1 MNICF
6 TASRLMKVSEVRR
19 LCKEMRENQA
29 LLQVTELKAKEEL
42 YKRFWRKKRLVRNS
56 TAEKT
61 SPMIIYHIYPLDTR
75 TGLVPVVMARSKQ
88 GAIPLTHHVCS
99 WP

>member
-29 LLQVTELKAKEEL
+29 LLMATELKAKEML
-42 YKRFWRKKRLVRNS
+42 YKRFLQH
-56 TAEKT
+56 EKT
-61 SPMIIYHIYPLDTR
+61 AS
-75 TGLVPVVMARSKQ
+75 A
-88 GAIPLTHHVCS
+88 
-99 WP
+99 

>member
-29 LLQVTELKAKEEL
+29 LLMATELKAKEEL
-42 YKRFWRKKRLVRNS
+42 YKRFLQK
-56 TAEKT
+56 EKT
-61 SPMIIYHIYPLDTR
+61 AS
-75 TGLVPVVMARSKQ
+75 A
-88 GAIPLTHHVCS
+88 
-99 WP
+99 